1 MASLLLPPGRR
12 GGFLAAQGAIPLVRR
27 EGAPQSCFWGG
38 GWWGAE
44 VRLNYLARAIG
55 IYLGWS
61 Q

>member
-1 MASLLLPPGRR
+1 MLK
-12 GGFLAAQGAIPLVRR
+12 FVYID
-27 EGAPQSCFWGG
+27 FWGG
-38 GWWGAE
+38 VGGWEGAE